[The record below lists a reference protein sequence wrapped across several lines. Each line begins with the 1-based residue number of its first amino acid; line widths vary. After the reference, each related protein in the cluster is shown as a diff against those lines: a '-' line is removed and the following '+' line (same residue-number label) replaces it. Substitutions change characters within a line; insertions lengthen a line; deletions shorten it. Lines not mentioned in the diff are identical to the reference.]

1 MIILKEETVN
11 HNEETYVIRMWKQD
25 ESKTRI
31 YCSAEPGP
39 EIPFALRIEQF
50 ATNRQKAEQLF
61 LKVKEYATQELK
73 WREDQL
79 NRRLNERDH

>member
-1 MIILKEETVN
+1 MLILKEETVN

-25 ESKTRI
+25 ESKARI

-50 ATNRQKAEQLF
+50 ATDKQKAEQLF
-61 LKVKEYATQELK
+61 LKVKEYAMQELK
-73 WREDQL
+73 WRESSFSKL
-79 NRRLNERDH
+79 NRR

>member
-25 ESKTRI
+25 ESKARI

-61 LKVKEYATQELK
+61 LKVKEYAIKELK
-73 WREDQL
+73 WREDRF
-79 NRRLNERDH
+79 NRRQNG

>member
-11 HNEETYVIRMWKQD
+11 HNEETYVVRMWKQD
-25 ESKTRI
+25 ESKARI

-61 LKVKEYATQELK
+61 LKVKEYAAQELK
-73 WREDQL
+73 WREDQF
-79 NRRLNERDH
+79 NRRQNG

>member
-11 HNEETYVIRMWKQD
+11 HNGKSYVVRMWKQD
-25 ESKTRI
+25 ESKARI

-61 LKVKEYATQELK
+61 LKVKGYAAQELK
-73 WREDQL
+73 WREDKFKSGY
-79 NRRLNERDH
+79 NSAVE

>member
-25 ESKTRI
+25 ESKARI

-73 WREDQL
+73 WREDQF
-79 NRRLNERDH
+79 NRRQNG

>member
-11 HNEETYVIRMWKQD
+11 HNEGTYVIRMWKQD
-25 ESKTRI
+25 ENKTRI

-73 WREDQL
+73 WREDQF
-79 NRRLNERDH
+79 NRRQNG